1 MNIMVLIAI
10 VIVVVIIAAGL
21 FVRSAGRSKTIS
33 PATTTAQQAS
43 TTAAGVGL
51 RDKLSKTRSAIARQ
65 LGEIMGRGTLDDD
78 FWSDLEDTL
87 VAADVGVGVAAA
99 AVDAVKSTGP
109 DTGEAAR
116 TALIAHLTGIF
127 AKRERGLNLG
137 RKLSVI
143 LVVGVN
149 GSGKTTTI
157 AKIASQLGDQG
168 KTVVLGAADTF
179 RAAAAEQ
186 LKTWAD
192 RLGIEIATGD
202 EGADPASVAFSAVRL
217 GQSSGAD
224 VVIVDTAGRL
234 QTKSNL
240 MDELAK
246 VKRVISR
253 EAGDIDEVLLVIDG
267 TTGQNA
273 LEQARAFNEVAAVTG
288 IVVTKLDG
296 TARGGVAIA
305 VEQELDIP
313 IKFIGVGEQV
323 DDLVAFS
330 PEDFVDALIGA

>member
-1 MNIMVLIAI
+1 MDKSVLIVIAI
-10 VIVVVIIAAGL
+10 TAVVVATGL
-21 FVRSAGRSKTIS
+21 YLRSKGRSKTAS
-33 PATTTAQQAS
+33 PARRTAQQAS
-43 TTAAGVGL
+43 TTVGGVGL
-51 RDKLSKTRSAIARQ
+51 RDKLSKTRSVIARQ
-65 LGEIMGRGTLDDD
+65 LGEIIGRGTLDDD

-87 VAADVGVGVAAA
+87 VAADVGVSVAAA
-99 AVDAVKSTGP
+99 AVDAVKSTSP

-127 AKRERGLNLG
+127 ANRERGLNLG

-192 RLGIEIATGD
+192 RLGIEIATGAD
-202 EGADPASVAFSAVRL
+202 GVDPASVAFSAVRL

-296 TARGGVAIA
+296 TSRGGVAIA

>member
-1 MNIMVLIAI
+1 MDESVLIVIAI
-10 VIVVVIIAAGL
+10 TAVVVAAGL
-21 FVRSAGRSKTIS
+21 YLRSKGRSKTTS
-33 PATTTAQQAS
+33 PARRTAQQAS
-43 TTAAGVGL
+43 TTAGGVGL
-51 RDKLSKTRSAIARQ
+51 RDKLSKTRSVIARQ

-87 VAADVGVGVAAA
+87 VAADVGVSVAAA
-99 AVDAVKSTGP
+99 AVDAVKSTSP
-109 DTGEAAR
+109 NTGEAAR
-116 TALIAHLTGIF
+116 IALIAHLTGIF
-127 AKRERGLNLG
+127 ADRERGLNLG

-192 RLGIEIATGD
+192 RLGIEITTGA
-202 EGADPASVAFSAVRL
+202 EGVDPASVAFSAVRL

-253 EAGDIDEVLLVIDG
+253 EAGDVDEVLLVIDG

-296 TARGGVAIA
+296 TSRGGVAIA
-305 VEQELDIP
+305 VEQELGIP